1 MLIYFGI
8 ISFLGLGVIIEKIS
22 ERKRIGESFF
32 IFSLLLLILFF
43 GLRGYIGYDWYS
55 YKPNFDKMVTIGE
68 LLKGNIQVLHSG
80 YELGFQIYT
89 SFIKT
94 LTNNYFIYNFINVSV
109 DFIILY
115 FVIKRFSKY
124 PILSLLLFFSIYGV
138 ALEIDMIR
146 NAKSIML
153 FLLSIKYIEERKIL
167 NFGVLNILGILFHY
181 SSIFYL
187 PMYFILNA
195 KWNKKFILFLFIL
208 GNIYYLSDIRIVMR
222 IIKEYNTLL
231 PTGIGAK
238 LSGYFS
244 IIPLDFPLGFSLYYF
259 ERVIIF
265 LLCWFVSDNLKNKKY
280 GNIMLNSLYISIF
293 FFLYLSE
300 FSIVAMR
307 FGLLFIYSY
316 WFILPMLLEIYPKL
330 PIFIVAIAISLF
342 RLNNQINFVGNREV
356 YSYQNIL
363 INGDSE
369 ENQRKRVEDASKYK
383 IEGHGKEISLLF

>member
-55 YKPNFDKMVTIGE
+55 YKPNFDKMITIGE
-68 LLKGNIQVLHSG
+68 LLKGNTQVLYSG

-124 PILSLLLFFSIYGV
+124 PILSLLLFFGIYGV

-167 NFGVLNILGILFHY
+167 NFGALNILSILFHY

-187 PMYFILNA
+187 PMYFILNV

-222 IIKEYNTLL
+222 IIKEYNTFL

-259 ERVIIF
+259 ERVIMF
-265 LLCWFVSDNLKNKKY
+265 LLCWFVSDNFKNKKY

-316 WFILPMLLEIYPKL
+316 WFILPMFLEIYPKL

-369 ENQRKRVEDASKYK
+369 ENQRKKVEDASKYK

>member
-68 LLKGNIQVLHSG
+68 LFKGNTQILHSG

-124 PILSLLLFFSIYGV
+124 PILSLLLFFGIYGV

-167 NFGVLNILGILFHY
+167 NFGVLNILGIFFHY
-181 SSIFYL
+181 SSILYL
-187 PMYFILNA
+187 PMYFILNV

-222 IIKEYNTLL
+222 IIKEYNTFL

-259 ERVIIF
+259 ERVIMF

-342 RLNNQINFVGNREV
+342 RLNNQINFIGNREV

-369 ENQRKRVEDASKYK
+369 ENQRKKVEDASKYK

>member
-68 LLKGNIQVLHSG
+68 LLKGNTQVLYSG

-222 IIKEYNTLL
+222 IIKEYNTFL

-259 ERVIIF
+259 ERVIMF

-280 GNIMLNSLYISIF
+280 GNIILNSLYISIF

>member
-8 ISFLGLGVIIEKIS
+8 ISFLSLGVIVEKIS

-68 LLKGNIQVLHSG
+68 LLKGNTQVLHSG

-124 PILSLLLFFSIYGV
+124 PILSLLLFFGIYGV

-153 FLLSIKYIEERKIL
+153 FLLSIKYI
-167 NFGVLNILGILFHY
+167 
-181 SSIFYL
+181 
-187 PMYFILNA
+187 
-195 KWNKKFILFLFIL
+195 
-208 GNIYYLSDIRIVMR
+208 
-222 IIKEYNTLL
+222 
-231 PTGIGAK
+231 
-238 LSGYFS
+238 
-244 IIPLDFPLGFSLYYF
+244 
-259 ERVIIF
+259 
-265 LLCWFVSDNLKNKKY
+265 
-280 GNIMLNSLYISIF
+280 
-293 FFLYLSE
+293 
-300 FSIVAMR
+300 
-307 FGLLFIYSY
+307 
-316 WFILPMLLEIYPKL
+316 
-330 PIFIVAIAISLF
+330 AISLTAQ
-342 RLNNQINFVGNREV
+342 LSV
-356 YSYQNIL
+356 YKNTIFSVLY
-363 INGDSE
+363 
-369 ENQRKRVEDASKYK
+369 
-383 IEGHGKEISLLF
+383 

>member
-68 LLKGNIQVLHSG
+68 LLKGNTQVLHSG

-167 NFGVLNILGILFHY
+167 NFGALNILGILFHY

-187 PMYFILNA
+187 PMYFILNI

-222 IIKEYNTLL
+222 IIKEYNTFL

-259 ERVIIF
+259 ERVIMF

-280 GNIMLNSLYISIF
+280 GNIILNSLYISIF

-316 WFILPMLLEIYPKL
+316 WFILPMFLEIYPKL

-369 ENQRKRVEDASKYK
+369 ENQRKKVEDASKYK

>member
-124 PILSLLLFFSIYGV
+124 PILSLLLFFGIYGV

-181 SSIFYL
+181 SSILYL
-187 PMYFILNA
+187 PMYFILNV

-222 IIKEYNTLL
+222 IIKEYNTFL

-259 ERVIIF
+259 ERVIMF

-280 GNIMLNSLYISIF
+280 GNIMLNSLYILIF

-369 ENQRKRVEDASKYK
+369 ENQRKKVEDASKYK

>member
-68 LLKGNIQVLHSG
+68 LFKGNTQILHSG

-124 PILSLLLFFSIYGV
+124 PILSLLLFFGIYGV

-167 NFGVLNILGILFHY
+167 NFGVLNILGIFFHY
-181 SSIFYL
+181 SSILYL
-187 PMYFILNA
+187 PMYFILNV

-222 IIKEYNTLL
+222 IIKEYNTFL

-259 ERVIIF
+259 ERVIMF

-342 RLNNQINFVGNREV
+342 RLNNQINFIGNREV

>member
-68 LLKGNIQVLHSG
+68 LLKGNTQVLYSG

-167 NFGVLNILGILFHY
+167 NFGALNILSILFHY

-187 PMYFILNA
+187 PMYFILNV

-222 IIKEYNTLL
+222 IIKEYNTFL

-259 ERVIIF
+259 ERVIMF

-369 ENQRKRVEDASKYK
+369 ENQRKKVEDASKYK

>member
-22 ERKRIGESFF
+22 ERKRIRESFF

-124 PILSLLLFFSIYGV
+124 PILSLLLFFGIYGV

-181 SSIFYL
+181 SSILYL
-187 PMYFILNA
+187 PMYFILNV

-222 IIKEYNTLL
+222 IIKEYNTFL

-259 ERVIIF
+259 ERVIMF

-280 GNIMLNSLYISIF
+280 GNIMLNSLYILIF

-369 ENQRKRVEDASKYK
+369 ENQRKKVEDASKYK

>member
-68 LLKGNIQVLHSG
+68 LFKGNTQVLHSG

-124 PILSLLLFFSIYGV
+124 PILSLLLFFGIYGV
-138 ALEIDMIR
+138 ALEIDMVR

-181 SSIFYL
+181 SSILYL
-187 PMYFILNA
+187 PMYFILNV

-208 GNIYYLSDIRIVMR
+208 GNIYYLSDTRIVMR
-222 IIKEYNTLL
+222 IIKEYNTFL

-259 ERVIIF
+259 ERVIMF

>member
-68 LLKGNIQVLHSG
+68 LLKGNTQVLYSG

-146 NAKSIML
+146 NA
-153 FLLSIKYIEERKIL
+153 
-167 NFGVLNILGILFHY
+167 
-181 SSIFYL
+181 
-187 PMYFILNA
+187 
-195 KWNKKFILFLFIL
+195 
-208 GNIYYLSDIRIVMR
+208 
-222 IIKEYNTLL
+222 
-231 PTGIGAK
+231 
-238 LSGYFS
+238 
-244 IIPLDFPLGFSLYYF
+244 
-259 ERVIIF
+259 
-265 LLCWFVSDNLKNKKY
+265 
-280 GNIMLNSLYISIF
+280 
-293 FFLYLSE
+293 
-300 FSIVAMR
+300 
-307 FGLLFIYSY
+307 
-316 WFILPMLLEIYPKL
+316 
-330 PIFIVAIAISLF
+330 
-342 RLNNQINFVGNREV
+342 
-356 YSYQNIL
+356 
-363 INGDSE
+363 
-369 ENQRKRVEDASKYK
+369 
-383 IEGHGKEISLLF
+383 

>member
-8 ISFLGLGVIIEKIS
+8 ISFLGLGSIIEQRSKN
-22 ERKRIGESFF
+22 KRIGENFF
-32 IFSLLLLILFF
+32 IFSLFLLILFF

-55 YKPNFDKMVTIGE
+55 YKPNFDKVVSLIE
-68 LLKGNIQVLHSG
+68 LFKGNTQMLHSG
-80 YELGFQIYT
+80 YELGFQLYT
-89 SFIKT
+89 SLIKT
-94 LTNNYFIYNFINVSV
+94 FTGNYFVYNFINSSV

-115 FVIKRFSKY
+115 FVIKRFSKA
-124 PILSLLLFFSIYGV
+124 PMLSLLLFFGVYGV

-146 NAKSIML
+146 NVKSIML
-153 FLLSIKYIEERKIL
+153 FLISIKYIEERNIL
-167 NFGVLNILGILFHY
+167 KFGALNILGILFHY
-181 SSIFYL
+181 SSILYL
-187 PMYFILNA
+187 PMYFILNI

-231 PTGIGAK
+231 PTGLGAK

-244 IIPLDFPLGFSLYYF
+244 IIPLDFPLGFSFYYF

-265 LLCWFVSDNLKNKKY
+265 LLCWFVGDSFKNKNY
-280 GNIMLNSLYISIF
+280 GNIMLNSLYISVF

-307 FGLLFIYSY
+307 FGLLFVYSY
-316 WFILPMLLEIYPKL
+316 WFIIPMLLEIYPKL
-330 PIFIVAIAISLF
+330 PIFVVAFIISIF
-342 RLNNQINFVGNREV
+342 RLDNQINFIGNKEV
-356 YSYQNIL
+356 YSYQNIF
-363 INGDSE
+363 INSESE
-369 ENQRKRVEDASKYK
+369 EIQRKKVENASKYK

>member
-55 YKPNFDKMVTIGE
+55 YKPNFDKMVTIGK
-68 LLKGNIQVLHSG
+68 LFKGNTQILHSG

-124 PILSLLLFFSIYGV
+124 PILSLLLFFGIYGV

-167 NFGVLNILGILFHY
+167 NFGVLNILGIFFHY
-181 SSIFYL
+181 SSILYL
-187 PMYFILNA
+187 PMYFILNV

-222 IIKEYNTLL
+222 IIKEYNTFL

-259 ERVIIF
+259 ERVIMF

-342 RLNNQINFVGNREV
+342 RLNNQINFIGNREV